1 MAPLSFKQMMMVKYR
16 PGEDDAVNYYAQKRK
31 RQYHGN
37 EELENEALTIQQR
50 LARGRQLKRMKAKI
64 KIGRERARRKMAD
77 KKKLERR
84 SQKAARTF
92 ILKKLT
98 KGKGKGELSF
108 ARRAEIEKRMDK
120 PAIKKRIGMLAKR
133 MFKDIRKKEVMRK
146 KS

>member
-1 MAPLSFKQMMMVKYR
+1 MAPLSFKQMMTVNYR
-16 PGEDDAVNYYAQKRK
+16 PGEDDAVNYYAHKRK
-31 RQYHGN
+31 RIYHGN
-37 EELENEALTIQQR
+37 EEVENEALTIQQR

-64 KIGRERARRKMAD
+64 KIGRERAKRKMAD

-98 KGKGKGELSF
+98 KGKGKSDLSF

-133 MFKDIRKKEVMRK
+133 LFKDIRKKEVMRK